1 VGLLASQILSW
12 IQLYYVVNFVRQQQ
26 ENEELLRELCG
37 QVKGVVVP
45 VTQAIEM
52 MSYFR
57 SKSVLQR
64 TSFRGFFEV
73 SQFVKI
79 PVWAFKKTAEMKLP
93 TLAKVSK
100 VSQECKFP
108 MTRFIALIY

>member
-1 VGLLASQILSW
+1 
-12 IQLYYVVNFVRQQQ
+12 
-26 ENEELLRELCG
+26 
-37 QVKGVVVP
+37 

-79 PVWAFKKTAEMKLP
+79 PVWAFKKTAEMKFP
-93 TLAKVSK
+93 SLAKVSK
-100 VSQECKFP
+100 VAQECKLLDPQVFP
-108 MTRFIALIY
+108 YLVIGIQFTVLHLY